1 MNADGDRV
9 APFENLAQQCAKKL
23 SVSRFPIPSLSGR
36 ESVGKISLCTSP
48 CSPCLRGASFLSN
61 FNTET
66 QRSRSLHGEIR
77 FSRQTWERARGEG
90 AKRSEKSEKKVEGCS
105 HCSLIPRPKPL
116 PKGEGVGRRRLG
128 LDDYRKVL
136 ATYSFNEYSLCR

>member
-1 MNADGDRV
+1 MFMEKLASIDVGEPIYGRTIV
-9 APFENLAQQCAKKL
+9 GCAPKGAPT
-23 SVSRFPIPSLSGR
+23 SRLCLPFYR
-36 ESVGKISLCTSP
+36 HFTATRKISLCTSP

-66 QRSRSLHGEIR
+66 RRSRSLHGEIR

-128 LDDYRKVL
+128 PDD
-136 ATYSFNEYSLCR
+136 